1 MPMMVPLQGAEIPPL
16 PAWAGKICEQ
26 LSKTIFKRLL
36 ELRPQGDQVNWRNVG
51 KMLGVWQRIV
61 TVLAERWKDSE
72 CVLPEEAIAPPKE
85 APDSCVM
92 IPQTDLLAAMQ
103 ESLTASIVDNLAKN
117 PVEQSEF
124 FAGLGEGY
132 ELFLDTNGQFTG
144 DRGRTKVYLELL
156 GHWTEIEAMRK
167 TNPPSTALDVYKL
180 IAVSLGDP
188 DHQRFDWFCDV
199 CDGIGLFVKKRGR
212 PAKPP
217 RK

>member
-1 MPMMVPLQGAEIPPL
+1 MSNSRIKNLETGRVVQTGSQTKNVAYIRCSPRFLAIVQGISQACDMPMMVPLQGAEIPPL

-117 PVEQSEF
+117 
-124 FAGLGEGY
+124 
-132 ELFLDTNGQFTG
+132 
-144 DRGRTKVYLELL
+144 
-156 GHWTEIEAMRK
+156 
-167 TNPPSTALDVYKL
+167 
-180 IAVSLGDP
+180 
-188 DHQRFDWFCDV
+188 
-199 CDGIGLFVKKRGR
+199 
-212 PAKPP
+212 
-217 RK
+217 